1 MDRCIVADLPNLVAL
16 SGMLVTSSSMLF
28 LCPSFFTPCQ
38 CGRTW
43 ILFHF
48 VSYLFVILFLIIVE
62 WGIKPNKILKHLQL
76 NIGLGSFRHGL
87 GGWKVLTKSCPSAD
101 RGGGWRGTHALLA
114 KLLALP
120 FRPYYYKKK
129 TFGLQYTAR
138 MIQELNSTKA
148 CSPAA
153 TNVVVRAIASGVR
166 MITTSRLR
174 QYIGQIT
181 WKLVWLLPCP
191 LFLMSPR
198 WLRLRVSLQYCRSG
212 CQMEYSK
219 GGRQKVGNP
228 IWAPGYT

>member
-1 MDRCIVADLPNLVAL
+1 MKSSYLIWNSWIDAL
-16 SGMLVTSSSMLF
+16 LRISQTSWLYPACSWPHRSSMLF

-48 VSYLFVILFLIIVE
+48 VSYLFVILFLIIVD

-120 FRPYYYKKK
+120 FRPYYYKKNFWTSVYCENDPRVK
-129 TFGLQYTAR
+129 QHEGLLPSCYKCR
-138 MIQELNSTKA
+138 RA
-148 CSPAA
+148 CHCEWRAHDHDKQAPAIYWPNHLEISLTPSVPFISHVTTLA
-153 TNVVVRAIASGVR
+153 ETPSLSSVLPVR
-166 MITTSRLR
+166 MSNGI
-174 QYIGQIT
+174 
-181 WKLVWLLPCP
+181 
-191 LFLMSPR
+191 F
-198 WLRLRVSLQYCRSG
+198 
-212 CQMEYSK
+212 
-219 GGRQKVGNP
+219 
-228 IWAPGYT
+228 